1 MGKKT
6 KKVIMFIV
14 EGPTDE
20 DTLSPVIKRLF
31 KNNNIRFHIVHGDIT
46 TDFNVNE
53 REIIKEVNSHIE
65 AEMRRYG
72 YKKSDIIQVIHLLDT
87 DGAFVPESCIIKGST
102 DRIRYENNSIICRE
116 PDKIALRNRKKKAAV
131 MRLKGTKTIKD
142 IPYMALYMSRNL
154 EHLLHNISDDL
165 SDDEKI
171 ELADAFADKYIDNTE
186 EFVEFISDRGFT
198 VKGNLQ
204 QTWDFIFQGTN
215 SLNRYSNFHLILE
228 NYREQ

>member
-1 MGKKT
+1 
-6 KKVIMFIV
+6 
-14 EGPTDE
+14 
-20 DTLSPVIKRLF
+20 
-31 KNNNIRFHIVHGDIT
+31 
-46 TDFNVNE
+46 
-53 REIIKEVNSHIE
+53 
-65 AEMRRYG
+65 
-72 YKKSDIIQVIHLLDT
+72 
-87 DGAFVPESCIIKGST
+87 
-102 DRIRYENNSIICRE
+102 
-116 PDKIALRNRKKKAAV
+116 

-154 EHLLHNISDDL
+154 EYLLHNISDDL

-186 EFVEFISDRGFT
+186 EFVEFISDSDFT

>member
-6 KKVIMFIV
+6 KKVIIFIV

-31 KNNNIRFHIVHGDIT
+31 QNNDIRFHIVHGDIT

-72 YKKSDIIQVIHLLDT
+72 YKKSDIIQIVHLLDT
-87 DGAFVPESCIIKGST
+87 DGAFVPESCIIKG
-102 DRIRYENNSIICRE
+102 DAARIRYENDSIICRE
-116 PDKIALRNRKKKAAV
+116 PDKIAFRNRKKKAAV

-171 ELADAFADKYIDNTE
+171 ELADAFADRYIDNTE
-186 EFVEFISDRGFT
+186 EFVEFISGSSFT

-204 QTWDFIFQGTN
+204 QTWDFILEGTN
-215 SLNRYSNFHLILE
+215 SLNRYSNFHLMLE
-228 NYREQ
+228 TCREQ

>member
-20 DTLSPVIKRLF
+20 DALSPVIKQLF
-31 KNNNIRFHIVHGDIT
+31 QNNDIRFHIVHGDIT
-46 TDFNVNE
+46 TDFSVNE

-65 AEMRRYG
+65 AEMHRYG

-87 DGAFVPESCIIKGST
+87 DGAFIPESHIVQCDT

-116 PDKIALRNRKKKAAV
+116 PDKIAFRNRKKKAAV
-131 MRLKGTKTIKD
+131 MRFKGAKTIND
-142 IPYMALYMSRNL
+142 IPYMPLYMSRNL

-171 ELADAFADKYIDNTE
+171 ELADAFADRYIDNIE
-186 EFVEFISDRGFT
+186 EFIEFISGSSFT

-204 QTWDFIFQGTN
+204 QTWDFIFKGTN
-215 SLNRYSNFHLILE
+215 SLHRYSNFQLILE
-228 NYREQ
+228 KHQSQ

>member
-87 DGAFVPESCIIKGST
+87 DGAFVSESCIIKGST
-102 DRIRYENNSIICRE
+102 DRIQYENNSIICRE

-142 IPYMALYMSRNL
+142 IPYIALYMSRNL

-186 EFVEFISDRGFT
+186 EFVEFISDSDFT

>member
-31 KNNNIRFHIVHGDIT
+31 KKNNIRFHIVHGDIT

-102 DRIRYENNSIICRE
+102 DRIRYENKSIICRE

-131 MRLKGTKTIKD
+131 MRLKGTNTIKD
-142 IPYMALYMSRNL
+142 IPYIALYMSRNL

-186 EFVEFISDRGFT
+186 EFVEFISDSDFT
-198 VKGNLQ
+198 VKRNLQ

>member
-31 KNNNIRFHIVHGDIT
+31 QNNDIRFHIVHGDIT

-72 YKKSDIIQVIHLLDT
+72 YKKSDIIQIVHLLDT
-87 DGAFVPESCIIKGST
+87 DGAFLPESCIIKG
-102 DRIRYENNSIICRE
+102 DAARIRYENDSIICHE
-116 PDKIALRNRKKKAAV
+116 PDKIAFRNRKKKAAV

-154 EHLLHNISDDL
+154 EHLLHNISEDL

-171 ELADAFADKYIDNTE
+171 ELADAFADRYIDNTE
-186 EFVEFISDRGFT
+186 EFVEFISGSSFT

-204 QTWDFIFQGTN
+204 QTWDFIFEGTN
-215 SLNRYSNFHLILE
+215 SMNRYSNFHLMLE
-228 NYREQ
+228 TCREQ